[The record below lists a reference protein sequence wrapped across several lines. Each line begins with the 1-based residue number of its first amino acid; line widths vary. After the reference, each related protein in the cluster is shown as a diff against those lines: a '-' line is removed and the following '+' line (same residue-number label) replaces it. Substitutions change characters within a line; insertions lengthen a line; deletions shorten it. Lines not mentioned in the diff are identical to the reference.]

1 MKEYLRSDGDTLTIE
16 YPTNPTTTAVVFNVF
31 DLDLN
36 DYIQSDEAVASED
49 DIFNIVLSQ
58 DTTKYDRKLKIELQV
73 IETNQ
78 YSEDDLYISLVRPYA
93 TVEEIAEALDI
104 VIDETPTSSNEYK
117 RATIERLERK
127 ARSFIDSKINDSF
140 TYEYKSV
147 GTYGMNTDL
156 LHLGNR
162 IESFDQITFDDY
174 IVYDK
179 TTDPEINELG
189 QNIAISGSKHGLK
202 VVSEGTNIAE
212 WVDVNPLAFPGYW
225 NKNSAYIIRGEFGWK
240 YVPQSIK
247 EATIELINDMMCS
260 DFNYRNKGIKS
271 IKNDAFDVQF
281 QDSVILGTGNVMV
294 DALISPYKK
303 FEIKAI

>member
-16 YPTNPTTTAVVFNVF
+16 YQGNSSTTAVVFNVF
-31 DLDLN
+31 DLNLN
-36 DYIQSDEAVASED
+36 EYIQSDEATEITGDVFE
-49 DIFNIVLSQ
+49 IVLSQ
-58 DTTKYDRKLKIELQV
+58 DTTKYDRDLKVELQV
-73 IETNQ
+73 VETNH
-78 YSEDDLYISLVRPYA
+78 YYEDTLYVKLTRPYA
-93 TVEEIAEALDI
+93 TAEEIAEALDI
-104 VIDETPTSSNEYK
+104 EIDETPTLSNQYK
-117 RATIERLERK
+117 RSTLERLERK
-127 ARSFIDSKINDSF
+127 ARAFIESKINDSF
-140 TYEYKSV
+140 SFEYKTV

-162 IESFDQITFDDY
+162 IESFDQIIFDDY
-174 IVYDK
+174 VVYDT
-179 TTDPEINELG
+179 TTDPEVNELG
-189 QNIAISGSKHGLK
+189 QNIAISKSKHGLK

-225 NKNSAYIIRGEFGWK
+225 NKDSAYLVRGEFGWQF
-240 YVPQSIK
+240 VPSAIK
-247 EATIELINDMMCS
+247 EATLELINDMMCS

-303 FEIKAI
+303 FELKAI